1 MKIGKKISQIIRKQ
15 GFDSRSISARMIFYS
30 LGFAILG
37 HALMILSAY
46 FLSLAFGINSFF
58 WTWLLIMPIVILV
71 TALPISINGW
81 GVREFAMI
89 YLWGLFGI
97 AQSEAFLISVCVGLV
112 AVISS
117 LPGLWFWLSRR
128 KLVPANGGRIANTE
142 VSVKSI
148 S

>member
-1 MKIGKKISQIIRKQ
+1 M
-15 GFDSRSISARMIFYS
+15 
-30 LGFAILG
+30 
-37 HALMILSAY
+37 
-46 FLSLAFGINSFF
+46 
-58 WTWLLIMPIVILV
+58 WLLIMPIVILV

-81 GVREFAMI
+81 GVREYAMI

-128 KLVPANGGRIANTE
+128 KLVRVNGGRIANAE
-142 VSVKSI
+142 VSVNSI